1 MNKLKSKSVS
11 LVTKEPLSG
20 SVKVSS
26 DKSISH
32 RSLILGSMAI
42 GETTIDN
49 LLESADIFSTIEA
62 LRLLGVNINKLNS
75 GTWTVQGVGTGG
87 FAEPNNIINFG
98 NSGTSARLIMGAV
111 STCPISIMATGDDSL
126 VKRPMK
132 RIIEPLSL
140 FGAQFSSRGDG
151 FLPIRLKGAIE
162 PSPINYISMV
172 PSAQIKSAILLGAL
186 NSPGETTFLEPI
198 KSRDHSE
205 KMLVDF
211 GAKILT
217 KSVKNGNQIKIL
229 GNSDLK
235 ANKIKI
241 PGDPSSASFLI
252 AAAILVEGSD
262 IIIEDILQNPT
273 RNGFVKTLI
282 EMGAKITIL
291 EEKKVNG
298 EVVVNLRI
306 KHSKLKGVTVP
317 SERVVSMIDEF
328 PILSILASVAKG
340 KTYMSGLSELKV
352 KESDRIGVMRKGLE
366 SCEVKVKSGDD
377 FMIIEGKKKEEIY
390 GDVLIE
396 TFFDH
401 RIAMS
406 FLCLSL
412 ISRKPII
419 IDDSSSID
427 TSFPNFF
434 KLMNNLGAR
443 EIFS

>member
-1 MNKLKSKSVS
+1 MKKLNSKSVS

-20 SVKVSS
+20 IVKVSS

-32 RSLILGSMAI
+32 RSLIIGSMAI
-42 GETTIDN
+42 GETSIDN
-49 LLESADIFSTIEA
+49 LLESEDTFRTIEA
-62 LRLLGVNINKLNS
+62 LRLLGVNINKSNS
-75 GTWTVQGVGTGG
+75 GKWLIQGVGTGG
-87 FAEPNNIINFG
+87 FSEPNNIINFG

-111 STCPISIMATGDDSL
+111 STCPISIMATGDESL
-126 VKRPMK
+126 NKRPMK
-132 RIIEPLSL
+132 RIIEPLSF
-140 FGAQFSSRGDG
+140 FGAQFLSRGEG
-151 FLPIRLKGAIE
+151 FLPIRLKGAKE
-162 PSPINYISMV
+162 PTPINYKSMV

-186 NSPGETTFLEPI
+186 NSPGETTFVEPI

-205 KMLVDF
+205 KMLKDF
-211 GAKILT
+211 GAKIVT
-217 KSVKNGNQIKIL
+217 KSTKNGNQIKIL

-235 ANKIKI
+235 AKKIKI

-282 EMGAKITIL
+282 EMGAKISFL
-291 EEKKVNG
+291 KEEKVSG
-298 EVVVNLRI
+298 ESVVNLRI
-306 KHSKLKGVTVP
+306 EHSKLKGITVP

-328 PILSILASVAKG
+328 PILSILASVAEG
-340 KTYMSGLSELKV
+340 ETHMSGLAELKV

-366 SCEVKVKSGDD
+366 SCGVKVISGDD
-377 FMIIEGKKKEEIY
+377 FLIIEGKKKKEIY

-412 ISRKPII
+412 ISSTPIL
-419 IDDSSSID
+419 IDDCSSID

-434 KLMNNLGAR
+434 KLMKDLGAE